1 MTRHSSGR
9 GAENHLI
16 RLSQAKRERA
26 SYSQEVRERERERRQ
41 TEQRGL
47 RLIAVVLPRRPFAIK
62 NPARPS
68 SRALSGFQAALPLSA
83 IPTYYT
89 MPRRSGCNTCS
100 QPTITI
106 YRRQVDLGTTKIIR
120 NTCAMQRAESPSL
133 AIRMLRR
140 CCIRRSI
147 SKQRRMTAHSDG
159 KSEARKLDAFSR
171 KTRLELSDIR
181 YLPRYNGF
189 PLSCGMV
196 FIFRR
201 IERVSGGWILEID
214 DLIL

>member
-1 MTRHSSGR
+1 
-9 GAENHLI
+9 
-16 RLSQAKRERA
+16 
-26 SYSQEVRERERERRQ
+26 
-41 TEQRGL
+41 
-47 RLIAVVLPRRPFAIK
+47 
-62 NPARPS
+62 
-68 SRALSGFQAALPLSA
+68 
-83 IPTYYT
+83 
-89 MPRRSGCNTCS
+89 
-100 QPTITI
+100 
-106 YRRQVDLGTTKIIR
+106 
-120 NTCAMQRAESPSL
+120 MQRAESPSL

-214 DLIL
+214 DLILWLMNDWFYCNSNLTLWWKKLWLLFRVIDLLMMHIRTVIFRNFWIIKEKLLLFILFNDKINK